1 MQLVKGIGE
10 IKTVLEPEFWLVKC
24 SLFQLSCWG
33 VIIHKEKKQTPLYYE
48 LGQA

>member
-10 IKTVLEPEFWLVKC
+10 SKTVLEPEFWLVKH

-33 VIIHKEKKQTPLYYE
+33 GDYTQGKETNPTL
-48 LGQA
+48 L